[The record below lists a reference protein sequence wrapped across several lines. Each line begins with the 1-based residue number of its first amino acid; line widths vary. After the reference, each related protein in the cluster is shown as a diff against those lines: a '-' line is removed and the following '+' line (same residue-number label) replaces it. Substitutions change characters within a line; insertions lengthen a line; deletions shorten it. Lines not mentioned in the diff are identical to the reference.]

1 MKVFF
6 IFGFLGFVNLG
17 FGKNAEKRAE
27 TCVDKFCPPGTFCA
41 TLNVVHCV
49 KEPCKPLL
57 ACLPVDVNGCAN
69 HQCPKDMIC
78 VEHSTRCIGRSC
90 KKVPKCA
97 TPGTCAALT
106 CPPSHK
112 CQASPKPKCVKT
124 IFTESDITELDRAA
138 EE

>member
-6 IFGFLGFVNLG
+6 IFGFLGFVH
-17 FGKNAEKRAE
+17 FCYSKNAEKRAE
-27 TCVDKFCPPGTFCA
+27 TCIDKFCPPGTFCA

-69 HQCPKDMIC
+69 HHCPQDMI
-78 VEHSTRCIGRSC
+78 S
-90 KKVPKCA
+90 
-97 TPGTCAALT
+97 CAALR